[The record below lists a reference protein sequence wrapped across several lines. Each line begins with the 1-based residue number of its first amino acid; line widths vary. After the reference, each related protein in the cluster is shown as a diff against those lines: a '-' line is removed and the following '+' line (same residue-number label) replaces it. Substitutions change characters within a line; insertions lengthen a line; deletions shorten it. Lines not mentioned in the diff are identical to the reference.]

1 VLFLNGGQNDAAIN
15 TLKKAFDLDPT
26 LAEAQYQYAMAL
38 ASKATTDASGKVIP
52 PPGTLE
58 ALQKYLEL
66 KPDGSYAQTAKE
78 LICALGG
85 DSNAPKGKPS
95 ARRSSR

>member
-1 VLFLNGGQNDAAIN
+1 LV
-15 TLKKAFDLDPT
+15 
-26 LAEAQYQYAMAL
+26 EAQYQYAMEL

-52 PPGTLE
+52 SPGTLE

-85 DSNAPKGKPS
+85 DPNAPGKTP